1 MRVTITKSRVHSIL
15 TRTSGYLKTV
25 TSHSMQP
32 YRGCTFGNSLCG
44 VGCYVQHNHW
54 LTRGAEWGSF
64 LEVRTNAPEAY
75 RSQYQTE
82 RRWARRA
89 RGGLSIFLSS
99 STDPFV
105 PQEKTFG
112 ITGRLLEAMSESPPD
127 VLIVQTHTHLVN
139 AYSDLYQQLARR
151 CELRFHI
158 SIESDR
164 DRLPGL
170 PPPASSVEKRFE
182 AAAALRA
189 AGLRVLIT
197 VSPLLPIFEPRGF
210 FERIAQV
217 ADGVVI
223 DHFIRGDGTPDGSR
237 TRGTKLPAAMARFDP
252 QTTDDKY
259 LERMVRV
266 AQEVMP
272 GRVGVNVDG
281 FAGRFL
287 PVGVTARSQSGGSA
301 WVCRL
306 Q

>member
-1 MRVTITKSRVHSIL
+1 MRVTITKSRVRSIL

-75 RSQYQTE
+75 RSQYETE

-89 RGGLSIFLSS
+89 RGGFSIFLSS

-105 PQEKTFG
+105 PQEKTFR
-112 ITGRLLEAMSESPPD
+112 ITGRLLEAMNESPPD

-139 AYSDLYQQLARR
+139 AYSDLYPQLARR

-164 DRLPGL
+164 DRLP
-170 PPPASSVEKRFE
+170 VCHHR
-182 AAAALRA
+182 RA
-189 AGLRVLIT
+189 RWRKGLR
-197 VSPLLPIFEPRGF
+197 PRPPCGLLGSACSSRCPRF
-210 FERIAQV
+210 F
-217 ADGVVI
+217 
-223 DHFIRGDGTPDGSR
+223 
-237 TRGTKLPAAMARFDP
+237 RFP
-252 QTTDDKY
+252 S
-259 LERMVRV
+259 
-266 AQEVMP
+266 
-272 GRVGVNVDG
+272 
-281 FAGRFL
+281 
-287 PVGVTARSQSGGSA
+287 PVGSSSGSP
-301 WVCRL
+301 R
-306 Q
+306 